1 MDRLKALEF
10 EGIKGWINSNELKL
24 SDLIGKVVFLDFWTY
39 TCINCRRT
47 LPHLKRFYNKYK
59 KYGFVLIGIHT
70 PEFSFER
77 ERNWV
82 EKAKE
87 IQAHFIQAHF
97 IDSTNT
103 YENKFYL
110 ENGFLLDKKWYYLET
125 TTQNFGIPDLP
136 KGYRWVYLE
145 NYEIIRKWVKCYNEA
160 FKEHYGMRPLR
171 INELK
176 SYYKEEGFDPTGYF
190 GIYDEEKNLVIG
202 ECSCEIDP
210 LFNKYKKIKRGIIW
224 TLGVLKEYRGKGFGK
239 KLLRKAFNW
248 FHSKGIERIAI
259 HVEEDN
265 KAAYDLYSKH
275 GFEIKR
281 YRLFYTKSI
290 F

>member
-1 MDRLKALEF
+1 
-10 EGIKGWINSNELKL
+10 
-24 SDLIGKVVFLDFWTY
+24 
-39 TCINCRRT
+39 
-47 LPHLKRFYNKYK
+47 
-59 KYGFVLIGIHT
+59 
-70 PEFSFER
+70 
-77 ERNWV
+77 
-82 EKAKE
+82 
-87 IQAHFIQAHF
+87 
-97 IDSTNT
+97 
-103 YENKFYL
+103 
-110 ENGFLLDKKWYYLET
+110 
-125 TTQNFGIPDLP
+125 LP